1 MTNPKDI
8 AKPTIADALNE
19 FVKEETTGLSVA
31 TQRKY
36 RDIVEL
42 LAHSL
47 NGYAYQ
53 YLDKTE
59 SERYDRLYSEE
70 EMEFCNIFGPEHIL
84 RNVDE
89 FLSYFMVRKVM
100 AGKDT
105 LRAAGTVTKKLMAW
119 LEGKG
124 YASPTASR
132 AAAEKATKAAKL
144 LPRAEEC
151 AQALDE
157 FVQEQ
162 YSRAPS
168 GLTFDHFKVTKVE
181 PGKLWLESIMS
192 DLSLGPIAVP
202 KAVTSKCELGWT
214 ISLGLRKAMRRV
226 GHRGSW
232 QCVSTLIKWERR
244 AMRDKEVI
252 EEKRRWLTEAAAG
265 SIQEP
270 CNGGRVDRAEGYPSA

>member
-1 MTNPKDI
+1 M
-8 AKPTIADALNE
+8 AKPNDVAEPTITAALAE
-19 FVKEETTGLSVA
+19 FIQEETAGLSAA

-42 LAHSL
+42 LTHSL

-53 YLDKTE
+53 YLDKTD

-70 EMEFCNIFGPEHIL
+70 ETEFCDVFGPEHIV
-84 RNVDE
+84 RNLDE

-105 LRAAGTVTKKLMAW
+105 LRAAGTVTKKLTAW

-124 YASPTASR
+124 YASPTASK
-132 AAAEKATKAAKL
+132 AADEKAAKAAKL

-162 YSRAPS
+162 SAGIAS
-168 GLTFDHFKVTKVE
+168 GTTFDHFEITRVE
-181 PGKLWLESIMS
+181 PGKLWLKSIMS

-202 KAVTSKCELGWT
+202 VAVTSRCEQGWT
-214 ISLGLRKAMRRV
+214 VSLGLRKERGKWVIAEV
-226 GHRGSW
+226 GN
-232 QCVSTLIKWERR
+232 V
-244 AMRDKEVI
+244 
-252 EEKRRWLTEAAAG
+252 
-265 SIQEP
+265 
-270 CNGGRVDRAEGYPSA
+270 YPL